1 MPTRSNTA
9 TRLATVALLTVVVA
23 GGCAAPVNNPLEDVN
38 LRMEQLQALQPA
50 QVNDLTTQCMIAQGY
65 NEYVM
70 RPPQVWEQPPL
81 LGVDGEPLEFGTLEF
96 AETHGFGIVSNMLYI
111 YENDVP
117 PELREVVEPGP
128 EDEDPEL
135 LFALWSEVQVDGLTY
150 AGGCYGWA
158 NQTWEQ
164 RNPEWAAIEPF
175 GEELSR
181 YLDEADI
188 DPRVVAIE
196 DAFVTCMRGQGFS
209 EIERKSDLQ
218 ASVTAMVEAAVEQG
232 TTQEQQIASLERI
245 REYEIELAIATW
257 RCTQEVYTA
266 QNIRMYEQ
274 VRAQYEAQ
282 FVADHPELLEPF
294 E

>member
-1 MPTRSNTA
+1 MSTRSNA
-9 TRLATVALLTVVVA
+9 TTKIATVALLTVVVA
-23 GGCAAPVNNPLEDVN
+23 SGCAAPVNNPLENVD
-38 LRMEQLQALQPA
+38 LRMEQLQARQPA
-50 QVNDLTTQCMIAQGY
+50 EVNDLTTQCMIAQGY
-65 NEYVM
+65 NEFVL

-81 LGVDGEPLEFGTLEF
+81 VGVDGEALEFGTLEF

-117 PELREVVEPGP
+117 PELSGVVESGP
-128 EDEDPEL
+128 EEEDPEL

-158 NQTWEQ
+158 NQAWEQ
-164 RNPEWAAIEPF
+164 RNPEWAAIESF

-188 DPRVVAIE
+188 DPRIIAIE
-196 DAFVTCMRGQGFS
+196 DAFVTCMRGQGFA
-209 EIERKSDLQ
+209 EIEQKSDLQ
-218 ASVTAMVEAAVEQG
+218 TIVRAKVEAAVEQG
-232 TTQEQQIASLERI
+232 TSQEQYIANLERI
-245 REYEIELAIATW
+245 RDYEIELAVATW
-257 RCTQEVYTA
+257 GCTQEVYTA